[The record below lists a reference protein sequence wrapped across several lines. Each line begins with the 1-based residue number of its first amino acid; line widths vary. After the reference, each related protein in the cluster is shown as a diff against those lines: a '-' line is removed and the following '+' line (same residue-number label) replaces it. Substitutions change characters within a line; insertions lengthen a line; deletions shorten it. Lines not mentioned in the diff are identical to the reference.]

1 MRKYLKVAALTMA
14 CVMVLTG
21 CGSRTQETMETVTQ
35 TAETETVVETAPETE
50 TETESVEEE
59 TLSVIG
65 EREVVDGQMQS
76 YLTGEW
82 KDEEVVTRRPIAVM
96 SPNNAQARPE
106 YGLSRASI
114 IYEAPVEGR
123 ITRLMGIFEDFDEL
137 DHIGPVRS
145 SRDYFVY
152 TAMGYQAIYCNWG
165 LAVPYVADLI
175 NSDAVQNISAGVEGI
190 EQPADEAFGR
200 ISRPGYATEF
210 TGYLFIDGLMEAV
223 DRLGYDWE

>member
-21 CGSRTQETMETVTQ
+21 CGSRTQEAMETVTQ
-35 TAETETVVETAPETE
+35 TTETETVVETAPETE

-96 SPNNAQARPE
+96 IPNNA
-106 YGLSRASI
+106 
-114 IYEAPVEGR
+114 
-123 ITRLMGIFEDFDEL
+123 
-137 DHIGPVRS
+137 
-145 SRDYFVY
+145 
-152 TAMGYQAIYCNWG
+152 
-165 LAVPYVADLI
+165 
-175 NSDAVQNISAGVEGI
+175 
-190 EQPADEAFGR
+190 
-200 ISRPGYATEF
+200 
-210 TGYLFIDGLMEAV
+210 
-223 DRLGYDWE
+223 

>member
-1 MRKYLKVAALTMA
+1 M
-14 CVMVLTG
+14 
-21 CGSRTQETMETVTQ
+21 
-35 TAETETVVETAPETE
+35 ETAPETE

-96 SPNNAQARPE
+96 IPNNAQAMPQ
-106 YGLSRASI
+106 YGLSSASI

-137 DHIGPVRS
+137 DHIGPREK
-145 SRDYFVY
+145 
-152 TAMGYQAIYCNWG
+152 QPG
-165 LAVPYVADLI
+165 LFCIHRYGLSGHLLQTGDLRFPMWL
-175 NSDAVQNISAGVEGI
+175 S
-190 EQPADEAFGR
+190 
-200 ISRPGYATEF
+200 
-210 TGYLFIDGLMEAV
+210 
-223 DRLGYDWE
+223 